1 MDALLGVIIKKNQKA
16 DRGLSGFKDD
26 ADYPRRPAKPV
37 ATMHALLDGHKGRVP
52 TFLPF
57 AFPSCIFERARGR
70 RPYTRYSS
78 LNG

>member
-1 MDALLGVIIKKNQKA
+1 MTRIT
-16 DRGLSGFKDD
+16 
-26 ADYPRRPAKPV
+26 PRTAKPV
-37 ATMHALLDGHKGRVP
+37 AAMDALLDGHKGRAS

-70 RPYTRYSS
+70 RPYTRCSS

>member
-1 MDALLGVIIKKNQKA
+1 MHFWALSGEKVQKA
-16 DRGLSGFKDD
+16 DRGLNGFGDD
-26 ADYPRRPAKPV
+26 ADYPTHRQTRRGQGC
-37 ATMHALLDGHKGRVP
+37 TWGGHKGRVP